1 MYSPLPDIRA
11 YTSKSNFICRHLIC
25 RLPGGALWS
34 LLVLL
39 YGCSTLQA
47 GRPAIFHIR
56 IAGAV
61 KWSRKSYRKEHD
73 SMVKYVAKRIGYMLF
88 VLLIV
93 TTITFFLMHNIPG
106 DPLTALVQKLPEQT
120 KANYYAKYGL
130 DKPVFEQFLL
140 FLKGIFTQG
149 TLGESIRYPGRMV
162 TDVIKKYASCSGEI
176 GLISIAVG
184 FLLGTMFGV
193 VAALKKNKLPD
204 KILSLIAILGVSIPV
219 FVVASVLQ
227 FVFTL
232 KFPILPTMGWGS
244 PKYMVLP
251 IICMSLSPLATYTRY
266 MRSSV
271 LDVVSQDYITMA
283 EAKGMSFGMIVRRH
297 ILRNSI
303 LPSLTIL
310 GPNVADVFTGSF
322 IIESIFSIP
331 GLGSYYIT
339 SVTDRDFP
347 MIIGSTMFYT
357 GVYILSL
364 LIVDILYVIIDPRIR
379 LAGND

>member
-1 MYSPLPDIRA
+1 
-11 YTSKSNFICRHLIC
+11 
-25 RLPGGALWS
+25 
-34 LLVLL
+34 
-39 YGCSTLQA
+39 
-47 GRPAIFHIR
+47 
-56 IAGAV
+56 
-61 KWSRKSYRKEHD
+61 
-73 SMVKYVAKRIGYMLF
+73 MVKYVAKRIGYMLF
-88 VLLIV
+88 VLLVV
-93 TTITFFLMHNIPG
+93 TTITFFFIYNIPG

>member
-1 MYSPLPDIRA
+1 
-11 YTSKSNFICRHLIC
+11 
-25 RLPGGALWS
+25 
-34 LLVLL
+34 
-39 YGCSTLQA
+39 
-47 GRPAIFHIR
+47 
-56 IAGAV
+56 
-61 KWSRKSYRKEHD
+61 
-73 SMVKYVAKRIGYMLF
+73 
-88 VLLIV
+88 
-93 TTITFFLMHNIPG
+93 
-106 DPLTALVQKLPEQT
+106 
-120 KANYYAKYGL
+120 
-130 DKPVFEQFLL
+130 
-140 FLKGIFTQG
+140 
-149 TLGESIRYPGRMV
+149 
-162 TDVIKKYASCSGEI
+162 
-176 GLISIAVG
+176 
-184 FLLGTMFGV
+184 MFGV

-283 EAKGMSFGMIVRRH
+283 EAKGMSFGMIVRSH

>member
-1 MYSPLPDIRA
+1 M
-11 YTSKSNFICRHLIC
+11 N
-25 RLPGGALWS
+25 
-34 LLVLL
+34 
-39 YGCSTLQA
+39 
-47 GRPAIFHIR
+47 
-56 IAGAV
+56 
-61 KWSRKSYRKEHD
+61 
-73 SMVKYVAKRIGYMLF
+73 KYIIKRIFYMLF
-88 VLLIV
+88 VMLVV

-130 DKPVFEQFLL
+130 DKPVWEQFAV
-140 FLKGIFTQG
+140 FIKGIFTEG

-162 TDVIKKYASCSGEI
+162 LDVIKKYASLSGQI
-176 GLISIAVG
+176 GVVAVGVG
-184 FLLGTMFGV
+184 FLLGVMFGV

-204 KILSLIAILGVSIPV
+204 KILSLVAILGVSLPV

-227 FVFTL
+227 YVLTVR
-232 KFPILPTMGWGS
+232 FPILPTMGWGT
-244 PKYMVLP
+244 PLHRILP
-251 IICMSLSPLATYTRY
+251 IFCMCLSPLATYTRY

-271 LDVVSQDYITMA
+271 LDVVNQDYITMA

-297 ILRNSI
+297 ILKNSI

-310 GPNVADVFTGSF
+310 GPNIADVFTGSF

-347 MIIGSTMFYT
+347 MIVGCTMFYT
-357 GVYILSL
+357 GVYILSV

-379 LAGND
+379 LSD

>member
-1 MYSPLPDIRA
+1 
-11 YTSKSNFICRHLIC
+11 
-25 RLPGGALWS
+25 
-34 LLVLL
+34 
-39 YGCSTLQA
+39 
-47 GRPAIFHIR
+47 
-56 IAGAV
+56 
-61 KWSRKSYRKEHD
+61 
-73 SMVKYVAKRIGYMLF
+73 MVKYVAKRVAYMFFVLF
-88 VLLIV
+88 VV

-130 DKPVFEQFLL
+130 DKPVYEQFLL
-140 FLKGIFTQG
+140 FLKGIFTEG
-149 TLGESIRYPGRMV
+149 SLGESIRYPGRMV
-162 TDVIKKYASCSGEI
+162 LDVIKKYAACSGQI
-176 GLISIAVG
+176 GVAAVAIG
-184 FLLGTMFGV
+184 FVLGTMFGV
-193 VAALKKNKLPD
+193 ISALKKNKLPD
-204 KILSLIAILGVSIPV
+204 KILSLIAILGVSLPV

-227 FVFTL
+227 YIFTL
-232 KFPILPTMGWGS
+232 KIPILPTMGWGE
-244 PKYMVLP
+244 PKHMVLP

-271 LDVVSQDYITMA
+271 LDVVNQDYITMA

-310 GPNVADVFTGSF
+310 GPNIADVFTGSF

-357 GVYILSL
+357 GIYILSL

-379 LAGND
+379 LSETK

>member
-1 MYSPLPDIRA
+1 M
-11 YTSKSNFICRHLIC
+11 N
-25 RLPGGALWS
+25 
-34 LLVLL
+34 
-39 YGCSTLQA
+39 
-47 GRPAIFHIR
+47 
-56 IAGAV
+56 
-61 KWSRKSYRKEHD
+61 
-73 SMVKYVAKRIGYMLF
+73 KYIIKRIFYMLF
-88 VLLIV
+88 VMLVV

-130 DKPVFEQFLL
+130 DKPVWEQFAV
-140 FLKGIFTQG
+140 FIKGIFTEG

-162 TDVIKKYASCSGEI
+162 LDVIKKYASLSGQI
-176 GLISIAVG
+176 GVVAVGVG
-184 FLLGTMFGV
+184 FLLGVMFGV

-204 KILSLIAILGVSIPV
+204 KILSLVAILGVSLPV

-227 FVFTL
+227 YVLTVR
-232 KFPILPTMGWGS
+232 FPILPTMGWGT
-244 PKYMVLP
+244 PLHRILP
-251 IICMSLSPLATYTRY
+251 IFCMCLSPLATYTRY

-271 LDVVSQDYITMA
+271 LDVVNQDYITMA

-310 GPNVADVFTGSF
+310 GPNIADVFTGSF

-347 MIIGSTMFYT
+347 MIVGCTMFYT
-357 GVYILSL
+357 GVYILSV

-379 LAGND
+379 LSD

>member
-1 MYSPLPDIRA
+1 
-11 YTSKSNFICRHLIC
+11 
-25 RLPGGALWS
+25 
-34 LLVLL
+34 
-39 YGCSTLQA
+39 
-47 GRPAIFHIR
+47 
-56 IAGAV
+56 
-61 KWSRKSYRKEHD
+61 
-73 SMVKYVAKRIGYMLF
+73 
-88 VLLIV
+88 
-93 TTITFFLMHNIPG
+93 
-106 DPLTALVQKLPEQT
+106 
-120 KANYYAKYGL
+120 
-130 DKPVFEQFLL
+130 
-140 FLKGIFTQG
+140 
-149 TLGESIRYPGRMV
+149 
-162 TDVIKKYASCSGEI
+162 
-176 GLISIAVG
+176 
-184 FLLGTMFGV
+184 MFGV

-310 GPNVADVFTGSF
+310 GQT
-322 IIESIFSIP
+322 
-331 GLGSYYIT
+331 
-339 SVTDRDFP
+339 
-347 MIIGSTMFYT
+347 
-357 GVYILSL
+357 
-364 LIVDILYVIIDPRIR
+364 
-379 LAGND
+379 

>member
-1 MYSPLPDIRA
+1 M
-11 YTSKSNFICRHLIC
+11 
-25 RLPGGALWS
+25 G
-34 LLVLL
+34 
-39 YGCSTLQA
+39 
-47 GRPAIFHIR
+47 
-56 IAGAV
+56 
-61 KWSRKSYRKEHD
+61 
-73 SMVKYVAKRIGYMLF
+73 KYVFKRTLYMLF
-88 VLLIV
+88 VLLVV

-130 DKPVFEQFLL
+130 DKPVYEQFLV
-140 FLKGIFTQG
+140 FLKGIFTEG

-162 TDVIKKYASCSGEI
+162 LDMIKKYASCSGEI
-176 GLISIAVG
+176 GVIAIAVG
-184 FLLGTMFGV
+184 FLLGTMLGV
-193 VAALKKNKLPD
+193 ISALQKNKLPD
-204 KILSLIAILGVSIPV
+204 KVISLIAILGVSLPV
-219 FVVASVLQ
+219 FVVASLLQ
-227 FVFTL
+227 YLLTL
-232 KFPILPTMGWGS
+232 KFPILPTMGWGE
-244 PKYMVLP
+244 PKHMVLP

-271 LDVVSQDYITMA
+271 LDVVNQDYITMA

-310 GPNVADVFTGSF
+310 GPNIADVFTGSF

-339 SVTDRDFP
+339 SISDRDFP
-347 MIIGSTMFYT
+347 MIIGCTMFYT
-357 GVYILSL
+357 AIYILSL

-379 LAGND
+379 LTETK